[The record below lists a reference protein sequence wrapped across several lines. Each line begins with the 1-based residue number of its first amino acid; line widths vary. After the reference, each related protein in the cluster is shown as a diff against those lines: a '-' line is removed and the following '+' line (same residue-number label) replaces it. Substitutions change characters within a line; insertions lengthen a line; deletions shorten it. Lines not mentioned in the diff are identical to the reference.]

1 MVQVVIED
9 SGLVAQVSQGGRD
22 LHLCRGV
29 CRFVPG
35 LRPHWGVPRVWIVVL
50 GALRF
55 HLAGSVD
62 RGLGCGVFLGLL
74 GSLVGSVGELGF
86 RVLDVAAGVSASW
99 RCSGLDFACMIYD
112 LRYILGVGGVG

>member
-1 MVQVVIED
+1 MGVWD
-9 SGLVAQVSQGGRD
+9 SGLVAQVSQEGRG
-22 LHLCRGV
+22 LRLCRGV
-29 CRFVPG
+29 CRYVPG
-35 LRPHWGVPRVWIVVL
+35 LCPHWGVPRVWVVVL
-50 GALRF
+50 GALMF

-74 GSLVGSVGELGF
+74 GSLVGSVGKLGF

-112 LRYILGVGGVG
+112 LR